1 MAVGEEQEVE
11 VGASSEMERLVVGLA
26 AAEEAVERMVF
37 LMVEEGPETL
47 VAVEEVAL
55 EEAKAWV
62 EVEEEGTAVASG
74 EVAEMAGEGVDGT
87 EPV

>member
-11 VGASSEMERLVVGLA
+11 VGASSEMEALVVGLA

-37 LMVEEGPETL
+37 LMVEEGPEAM

-62 EVEEEGTAVASG
+62 EVEEEGTAGASG